1 MPVTKKGAGR
11 PRKFNSDKIPALKE
25 KKKTPKKT
33 PEKID
38 KRSFEWKWHNVIKPE
53 LATIAQR
60 ISEGVNQKTIAEEMF
75 GVSEWTFSEWIKRSP
90 LLKETINEARG
101 SRLDKIEKTAF
112 EKAMGLKPD
121 IIITTK
127 EERIYNPATKQ
138 YEMVVVKKD
147 TVVKQEA
154 NVRLLMWLARV
165 YGKVNKSD
173 KFEVY
178 NTPVEDTTE
187 KAADKNFR
195 DFAENMEEIIRIKR
209 ETEEA
214 NKLIEERLKGGD
226 PSLNE
231 EEVNVDGI
239 EE

>member
-11 PRKFNSDKIPALKE
+11 PRKFNSDKVSAPKE
-25 KKKTPKKT
+25 EKKTPNKAPK
-33 PEKID
+33 KID
-38 KRSFEWKWHNVIKPE
+38 KRSFEWKWNNVIKPE
-53 LATIAQR
+53 LATIAQK
-60 ISEGVNQKTIAEEMF
+60 ISEGVNQETIAKEMF
-75 GVSEWTFSEWIKRSP
+75 GVTGWTFSEWIGRAP
-90 LLKETINEARG
+90 LLKETIEQARG

-121 IIITTK
+121 ITITTK
-127 EERIYNPATKQ
+127 EERIYNPVTKQ

-154 NVRLLMWLARV
+154 NVRMLMWLARV

-178 NTPVEDTTE
+178 NAPVEDTSE

-195 DFAENMEEIIRIKR
+195 DFAENMAEIVRFKR

-214 NKLIEERLKGGD
+214 DKVIQEQLKGGD